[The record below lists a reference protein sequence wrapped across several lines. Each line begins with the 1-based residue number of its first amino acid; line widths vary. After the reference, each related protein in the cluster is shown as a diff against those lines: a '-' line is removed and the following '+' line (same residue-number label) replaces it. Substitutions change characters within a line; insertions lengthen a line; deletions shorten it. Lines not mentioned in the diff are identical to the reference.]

1 MTEENLASLD
11 LLDRAVTQTRDIVAA
26 ADAPAGD
33 RLAAADA
40 PAGDRLAAFFGRDL
54 AAWP

>member
-33 RLAAADA
+33 RLAA
-40 PAGDRLAAFFGRDL
+40 FFGRDL